1 MFFSSVEQT
10 RSSKLKKFLDRVRS
24 QRNQWTE
31 RGAVVDLPPV
41 RTDEIP
47 EKDTTIDTGSLSR
60 EELSSELPLELHKTP
75 QNGRN
80 GYLL

>member
-31 RGAVVDLPPV
+31 REAVVDLPTV

-60 EELSSELPLELHKTP
+60 EEMSSELPVEVHKSP
-75 QNGRN
+75 HNGRN
-80 GYLL
+80 GYFL